1 MGGDLFHWERVWTL
15 KFSAW
20 IALGFLGAR
29 ALANRATAGR
39 LEAYRA
45 KRGIKVSVEKLQEEI
60 WLVACGAVLS
70 ALSGCLL
77 AYGPTFARGCN
88 LLDTSECYSGF
99 SSSDV
104 PQEIALYYLTEVGW
118 YLSLILKSVV
128 GVGRFDSFVME
139 FHHVVTLAL
148 VIWSYATGFTRVG
161 VLTFFVFNQSNPLL
175 HLSKLVNYTLGAEGS
190 LNLIAFLAF
199 TAVYF
204 VSRIVLLPA
213 VVIRSTLLDLPGA
226 VTPEE
231 WSGAVVY
238 TWYTTNALL
247 LALWAL
253 NVWWLR
259 PIVRVI
265 ARNVSGVDQGRPQD
279 DTVTRDCKPWEPAA
293 AAKGYKK
300 KN

>member
-45 KRGIKVSVEKLQEEI
+45 KRGIKVSVDKLQEEI

-88 LLDTSECYSGF
+88 LLDTSECYSNVG
-99 SSSDV
+99 SSDV

-118 YLSLILKSVV
+118 YLSLILKSLA
-128 GVGRFDSFVME
+128 GVGRGDSFVME

-265 ARNVSGVDQGRPQD
+265 ARSAARKEVKD
-279 DTVTRDCKPWEPAA
+279 DVITVEDTSPA
-293 AAKGYKK
+293 GKK
-300 KN
+300 ES

>member
-1 MGGDLFHWERVWTL
+1 MG
-15 KFSAW
+15 
-20 IALGFLGAR
+20 
-29 ALANRATAGR
+29 
-39 LEAYRA
+39 
-45 KRGIKVSVEKLQEEI
+45 
-60 WLVACGAVLS
+60 
-70 ALSGCLL
+70 
-77 AYGPTFARGCN
+77 
-88 LLDTSECYSGF
+88 
-99 SSSDV
+99 
-104 PQEIALYYLTEVGW
+104 LTEVGW

-161 VLTFFVFNQSNPLL
+161 
-175 HLSKLVNYTLGAEGS
+175 
-190 LNLIAFLAF
+190 AF

-253 NVWWLR
+253 NVWWLG

-265 ARNVSGVDQGRPQD
+265 ARS
-279 DTVTRDCKPWEPAA
+279 AA
-293 AAKGYKK
+293 RKEVK
-300 KN
+300 

>member
-45 KRGIKVSVEKLQEEI
+45 KRGIKVSVDKLQEEI

-77 AYGPTFARGCN
+77 AYGPTFARCN
-88 LLDTSECYSGF
+88 LFDTSECYSGF

-118 YLSLILKSVV
+118 YLSLILKSLA
-128 GVGRFDSFVME
+128 GVGRGDSFVME
-139 FHHVVTLAL
+139 FHHVITLAL
-148 VIWSYATGFTRVG
+148 VIWSYVTGFTQAIG

-253 NVWWLR
+253 NVWWLG

-265 ARNVSGVDQGRPQD
+265 ARSAARKEVKD
-279 DTVTRDCKPWEPAA
+279 DVITVEDASPA
-293 AAKGYKK
+293 GKK
-300 KN
+300 ES

>member
-45 KRGIKVSVEKLQEEI
+45 KRGIKVSVDKLQEEI

-77 AYGPTFARGCN
+77 AYGPTFARCN
-88 LLDTSECYSGF
+88 LFDTSECYSGF

-148 VIWSYATGFTRVG
+148 VIWSYVTGFTQAIG
-161 VLTFFVFNQSNPLL
+161 VLTFFIFNQSNPLL
-175 HLSKLVNYTLGAEGS
+175 HFSKLANYAEMTRARCI
-190 LNLIAFLAF
+190 LFILFA
-199 TAVYF
+199 AVFF
-204 VSRIVLLPA
+204 VSRVVILPA
-213 VVIRSTLLDLPGA
+213 VVIRSTLFEMPLA

-253 NVWWLR
+253 NVWWLG

-265 ARNVSGVDQGRPQD
+265 ARSAARKEVKD
-279 DTVTRDCKPWEPAA
+279 DVITVEDASPA
-293 AAKGYKK
+293 GKK
-300 KN
+300 ES

>member
-1 MGGDLFHWERVWTL
+1 MDAQV
-15 KFSAW
+15 
-20 IALGFLGAR
+20 LGMDRPGHPR
-29 ALANRATAGR
+29 REGPANRATAGR

-45 KRGIKVSVEKLQEEI
+45 KRGIKVSVDKLQEEI

-77 AYGPTFARGCN
+77 AYGPTFARCN
-88 LLDTSECYSGF
+88 LFDTSECYSGF

-175 HLSKLVNYTLGAEGS
+175 HFSKLVNYTLGAHEPQPDR
-190 LNLIAFLAF
+190 LPRLH
-199 TAVYF
+199 
-204 VSRIVLLPA
+204 RRLLRLQDRPA
-213 VVIRSTLLDLPGA
+213 AGRGDKVDLVGPPGA

-253 NVWWLR
+253 NVWWLG

-265 ARNVSGVDQGRPQD
+265 ARS
-279 DTVTRDCKPWEPAA
+279 AA
-293 AAKGYKK
+293 RRR
-300 KN
+300 

>member
-45 KRGIKVSVEKLQEEI
+45 KRGIKVSVDKLQEEI

-88 LLDTSECYSGF
+88 LLDTSECYSNVG
-99 SSSDV
+99 SSDV

-118 YLSLILKSVV
+118 YLSLILKSLA
-128 GVGRFDSFVME
+128 GVGRGDSFVME

-148 VIWSYATGFTRVG
+148 VIWSYVTGFTQAIG
-161 VLTFFVFNQSNPLL
+161 VVTFFVFNQSNPLL
-175 HLSKLVNYTLGAEGS
+175 HFSKLANYAEMTRARCV
-190 LNLIAFLAF
+190 LFILFA
-199 TAVYF
+199 AVFF
-204 VSRIVLLPA
+204 VSRVVILPA
-213 VVIRSTLLDLPGA
+213 VVIRSTLFEMPLA
-226 VTPEE
+226 ATPEE

-279 DTVTRDCKPWEPAA
+279 DTVTRDGKPSEPAA